1 MHVLITG
8 ADGFVGA
15 ALVRRLLQGPPT
27 GAGQGGV
34 VQGGAGQGDIR
45 LTLVDRHFRQGPP
58 GPQHRHYTGSFA
70 DPALLQH
77 LSDDPPQQVF
87 HLASMPGA
95 LAEREPEAG
104 IQANL
109 LATVQLLEHL
119 AGLTR
124 QGRQGR
130 TSPPRVVLASS
141 VAVYGA
147 LGPEPVT
154 EQQLPQPE
162 LSYGAHKWMSELLLA
177 DFSRRGE
184 LDGCSLRL
192 PGIVARP
199 ATESGHGSAF
209 MSQIFHAL
217 REGRPYECPVSPE
230 ASAWWMSLDGCLDN
244 LLHAA
249 SLSASA
255 MPASRCWQL
264 PVLCLPVASVIEATA
279 QHLGRPA
286 AALIQHRPDSRIE
299 ALFGRQPPLLT
310 PLAEAAGFV
319 HDGSVQ
325 GLVARVLAAM

>member
-15 ALVRRLLQGPPT
+15 ALVRRLLQVPPT
-27 GAGQGGV
+27 GAGQGG
-34 VQGGAGQGDIR
+34 AGPGDIR

-58 GPQHRHYTGSFA
+58 GPGHRHYTGSFA
-70 DPALLQH
+70 DPALLQS

-104 IQANL
+104 LQANL

-184 LDGCSLRL
+184 LCGCSLRL

-230 ASAWWMSLDGCLDN
+230 ASAWWMSLDACLDN

-286 AALIQHRPDSRIE
+286 AALIQHRPDIRIE

>member
-15 ALVRRLLQGPPT
+15 ALVQRLLRVMPL
-27 GAGQGGV
+27 GAGQGGL
-34 VQGGAGQGDIR
+34 R
-45 LTLVDRHFRQGPP
+45 LTLVDRHFRQGSP
-58 GPQHRHYTGSFA
+58 GAWHRQHTGHFA
-70 DPALLQH
+70 DAALLQS
-77 LSDDPPQQVF
+77 LSEDPPQQVF

-104 IQANL
+104 LQANL
-109 LATVQLLEHL
+109 LGTVHLLEHL

-124 QGRQGR
+124 QGR
-130 TSPPRVVLASS
+130 TPPARVVLASS

-147 LGPEPVT
+147 LGPGPVG
-154 EQQLPQPE
+154 EDLMPQPQ
-162 LSYGAHKWMSELLLA
+162 LSYGTHKWMSELLLA
-177 DFSRRGE
+177 DYARRGE

-199 ATESGHGSAF
+199 PAESGHGSAF

-217 REGRPYECPVSPE
+217 RAGNPYECPVSPE
-230 ASAWWMSLDGCLDN
+230 AVCWWMSLACCLDN

-249 SLSASA
+249 SLPASA

-279 QHLGRPA
+279 HNLGRPA

-299 ALFGRQPPLLT
+299 ALFGRQPPLQT
-310 PLAEAAGFV
+310 PAAEAAGFR

-325 GLVARVLAAM
+325 GLVARVLGTAGGMA

>member
-15 ALVRRLLQGPPT
+15 ALVRRLLQAVT
-27 GAGQGGV
+27 ERAGQGQAV
-34 VQGGAGQGDIR
+34 GAVR
-45 LTLVDRHFRQGPP
+45 LTLVDRQFRQGPP
-58 GPQHRHYTGSFA
+58 GPGHRQYTGSFA
-70 DPALLQH
+70 DPALLH
-77 LSDDPPQQVF
+77 SLSDDPPQQVF

-104 IQANL
+104 LQANL
-109 LATVQLLEHL
+109 LATVHLLEHL

-124 QGRQGR
+124 RKGGP
-130 TSPPRVVLASS
+130 PPRVVLASS

-147 LGPEPVT
+147 LGPDPVT

-162 LSYGAHKWMSELLLA
+162 LSYGTHKWMSEWLLA

-199 ATESGHGSAF
+199 PAESGHGSAF

-230 ASAWWMSLDGCLDN
+230 ASAWWMSLDCCLDN

-249 SLSASA
+249 ALGASA

-264 PVLCLPVASVIEATA
+264 PVLCLPVGQVVDAIA

-286 AALIQHRPDSRIE
+286 GALIQHRPDRRIE

-310 PLAEAAGFV
+310 PLAEAAGLV

-325 GLVARVLAAM
+325 SLVARVLGAGGRQA

>member
-15 ALVRRLLQGPPT
+15 ALVRRLLQVPPE
-27 GAGQGGV
+27 GAGQGG
-34 VQGGAGQGDIR
+34 ARR

-58 GPQHRHYTGSFA
+58 GPEHRQYTGSFA
-70 DPALLQH
+70 DPALLQC
-77 LSDDPPQQVF
+77 LADDPPQQVF

-95 LAEREPEAG
+95 LAEREPEVG

-109 LATVQLLEHL
+109 LATVHLLEHL

-124 QGRQGR
+124 QGR
-130 TSPPRVVLASS
+130 TPPPRVVLASS

-147 LGPEPVT
+147 LGAGPVT

-199 ATESGHGSAF
+199 AAESGHGSAF

-217 REGRPYECPVSPE
+217 REGRSYECPVSPE
-230 ASAWWMSLDGCLDN
+230 ASAWWMSLDCCLDN

-264 PVLCLPVASVIEATA
+264 PVLSLPVTRVIEATA

-286 AALIQHRPDSRIE
+286 AALIHHRPDSRIE

-325 GLVARVLAAM
+325 GLVARVLAADF

>member
-15 ALVRRLLQGPPT
+15 ALVQRLLRAWPP
-27 GAGQGGV
+27 GAGQGGL
-34 VQGGAGQGDIR
+34 R

-58 GPQHRHYTGSFA
+58 GPAHRQYTGSFA
-70 DPALLQH
+70 DPALLQS

-104 IQANL
+104 LQANL

-124 QGRQGR
+124 RGG
-130 TSPPRVVLASS
+130 TPPTRVVLASS

-147 LGPEPVT
+147 LGPGPVA
-154 EQQLPQPE
+154 EDLLPQPQ
-162 LSYGAHKWMSELLLA
+162 LSYGTHKWMSELLLA
-177 DFSRRGE
+177 DYARRGE

-199 ATESGHGSAF
+199 PAESGHGSAF

-217 REGRPYECPVSPE
+217 REGHPYECPVSPE
-230 ASAWWMSLDGCLDN
+230 AVCWWMSLACCLDN

-249 SLSASA
+249 SLPAAA

-264 PVLCLPVASVIEATA
+264 PVLCLPVASVIAATA
-279 QHLGRPA
+279 PSLGRSA
-286 AALIQHRPDSRIE
+286 AAVIQHRPDSRIE
-299 ALFGRQPPLLT
+299 ALFGRQPPLQT
-310 PLAEAAGFV
+310 PAAEAAGFR

-325 GLVARVLAAM
+325 GLVARVLGTAGVVA

>member
-8 ADGFVGA
+8 AGGFVGA
-15 ALVRRLLQGPPT
+15 ALVQRLLQAPDS
-27 GAGQGGV
+27 
-34 VQGGAGQGDIR
+34 GAGQGDLR

-58 GPQHRHYTGSFA
+58 GPTHRQYTGGFA
-70 DPALLQH
+70 DPALLQC

-109 LATVQLLEHL
+109 LATVQLIEHL

-124 QGRQGR
+124 QGR
-130 TSPPRVVLASS
+130 TPPPRVVLASS

-147 LGPEPVT
+147 LGPEAVT
-154 EQQLPQPE
+154 EQQLPQPL
-162 LSYGAHKWMSELLLA
+162 LSYGTHKWMSELLLA

-184 LDGCSLRL
+184 IDGCSLRL

-199 ATESGHGSAF
+199 AAESGHGSAF

-217 REGRPYECPVSPE
+217 REGRPYECPVSSQ
-230 ASAWWMSLDGCLDN
+230 ASAWWMSLDSCLDN

-249 SLSASA
+249 GLPASA
-255 MPASRCWQL
+255 MPVSRCWQL
-264 PVLCLPVASVIEATA
+264 PVLCLPVGAVIEATA
-279 QHLGRPA
+279 QALGRPA
-286 AALIQHRPDSRIE
+286 HALIQHRSDARIE
-299 ALFGRQPPLLT
+299 ALFGRLPPLLT
-310 PLAEAAGFV
+310 PAAEAAGFR

-325 GLVARVLAAM
+325 GLVARVLDAVGRLA